1 MLTDRQLFILQAIID
16 NYIQSAEPIGSRS
29 ISKSDGMS
37 YSPATIRNE
46 MADLEELGFLEKPHS
61 SSGRIP
67 SEKGY
72 RHYVDHLLLPHR
84 LSKKEIQNVR
94 SLFAEKILE
103 AEQVVKQSAT
113 ILSDLTSYAS
123 IVLGPEVFESKLKHV
138 QIIPLNAQAAVA
150 ILVTDTGHVENHTVT
165 LPESLNS
172 TDLEKIANILNDR
185 LEGVPLYKLQEKIY
199 KEVAGLLK
207 QHVNSFHDAFRFTE
221 ETLQKSKQE
230 KVFYGGKTNLLSQP
244 EFKDIEKV
252 KMIFEILEQDHT
264 VHELLKPEQD
274 GLVIRIGQ
282 ENNYEAFED
291 CSIIS
296 ATYSFDGK
304 PVGTIGIVGPTRM
317 EYPRVIGLIQHL
329 SKGLS
334 DALTNLY
341 TSGN

>member
-1 MLTDRQLFILQAIID
+1 MLTNRQLFILQAIID
-16 NYIQSAEPIGSRS
+16 NYIQSAEPVGSRS
-29 ISKSDGMS
+29 ISKRDGIS

-61 SSGRIP
+61 SAGRIP

-94 SLFAEKILE
+94 SLFAEKVLE
-103 AEQVVKQSAT
+103 AEQVVEQSAT
-113 ILSDLTSYAS
+113 ILSELTSYAS
-123 IVLGPEVFESKLKHV
+123 IVLGPEIFESKVKHV
-138 QIIPLNAQAAVA
+138 QIIPLSTQAAVA

-165 LPESLNS
+165 LPDSLN
-172 TDLEKIANILNDR
+172 TGDLEKIANILNDR
-185 LEGVPLYKLQEKIY
+185 LEGVPLYKLQEKINR
-199 KEVAGLLK
+199 EVAGLLK
-207 QHVNSFHDAFRFTE
+207 QHVSSFHDALRFTE

-252 KMIFEILEQDHT
+252 KMIFELLEQDHT

-282 ENNYEAFED
+282 ENDNEAFED

-296 ATYSFDGK
+296 ATYSYDGK

-317 EYPRVIGLIQHL
+317 EYPRVIGLIEHL

-334 DALTNLY
+334 DVLTNLY
-341 TSGN
+341 TNSH